1 MNIIRSILFNILFFS
16 ANIICCVGLLWI
28 MVLPRDW
35 AFKILYHGYF
45 GVIYQLEKF
54 ILGLDFEVIGRE
66 HIPTDGSYVIAMKHQ
81 SAYETLKMFHI
92 FGDCRIILKR
102 ELTYLPLWGWYAAKV
117 GMIPVDRGARGK
129 AVQSIITNAKPV
141 IDAGVPIMIYPQGTR
156 VSVTDTIEDK
166 PYKQGAIRLYENF
179 YIPILPVAMNSGKFW
194 PRNAF
199 FKKSGTI
206 TFKILPIIPAGLK
219 PQDVFKKMRDVIEVE
234 SHKLL

>member
-1 MNIIRSILFNILFFS
+1 MNIIRSILFNILFFA

-28 MVLPRDW
+28 MVLPRRW
-35 AFKILYHGYF
+35 AFKFLYYGYF
-45 GVIYQLEKF
+45 GVIYQIEKF
-54 ILGLDFEVIGRE
+54 ILGLDYEVIGRE

-102 ELTYLPLWGWYAAKV
+102 ELTYLPLWGWYAAKI
-117 GMIPVDRGARGK
+117 GMIAVDRGARGK
-129 AVQSIITNAKPV
+129 AVQSIITNSKPV

-156 VSVTDTIEDK
+156 VDMTDTIEDK

-179 YIPILPVAMNSGKFW
+179 DIPILPVAMNSGKFW

-206 TFKILPIIPAGLK
+206 TFKILPIIPPGLK
-219 PQDVFKKMRDVIEVE
+219 PQDAFKKMRDVIEIE
-234 SHKLL
+234 SQKLL